1 MLKCVNFCGKIVLT
15 INERRIFMK
24 TLLKI
29 FVILLCI
36 SLVSGCGVKAPSGPV
51 PQTDKTSTEVAVDPS
66 ATEIENFFATFV
78 NTNERPVAIM
88 VDNDDKNARPHA
100 GLDDAY
106 LIYEMV
112 VEGGAT
118 RFLALFRGTDTEK
131 IGPVRSSRHYFLD
144 YVMENDAIY
153 THFGWSPKAITD
165 ISAYGINKINGVL
178 GTDESIFW
186 REQKFKGD
194 WHSAYTSIEK
204 IKAMAKQKGY
214 STETDR
220 KNGIKYSDKYI
231 NLPSENSAKSVK
243 LTYSGGYNTG
253 YTYDAEK
260 GVYQKSINGAPHSLQ
275 KGNIVEVKNIIVV
288 LVHDS
293 SLGDGTDRRNINTAG
308 SGKGYYITNGGF
320 EEITWSKPSRSSNTT
335 YKKADGSDLLINPGK
350 TIINLISPSADI
362 TIQ

>member
-1 MLKCVNFCGKIVLT
+1 
-15 INERRIFMK
+15 MK
-24 TLLKI
+24 TLSKL

-36 SLVSGCGVKAPSGPV
+36 SLVSGCSTKAPGEPIS
-51 PQTDKTSTEVAVDPS
+51 QTNATPSETMTDPS
-66 ATEIENFFATFV
+66 VTEIESFFATFV
-78 NTNERPVAIM
+78 NTNERPAAVM

-131 IGPVRSSRHYFLD
+131 IGPIRSSRHYFLD
-144 YVMENDAIY
+144 YVLENDAIY

-165 ISAYGINKINGVL
+165 ISALGIDKINGIL
-178 GTDESIFW
+178 GSDESIFW

-214 STETDR
+214 HTETNR
-220 KNGIKYSDKYI
+220 KNGLKYSDKYI
-231 NLPSENSAKSVK
+231 TLPTENSAKSVK

-253 YTYDAEK
+253 YTYNTEK
-260 GVYQKSINGAPHSLQ
+260 SVYQKSINGAPHSLQ
-275 KGNIVEVKNIIVV
+275 NGNIVEAKNIIII
-288 LVHDS
+288 LIHDS
-293 SLGDGTDRRNINTAG
+293 ALGDGTDRRNINTVG
-308 SGKGYYITNGGF
+308 SGKGYYITNGAF
-320 EEITWSKPSRSSNTT
+320 EEITWSKSSRSGNTT
-335 YKKADGSDLLINPGK
+335 YKKADGTDLLINPGK
-350 TIINLISPSADI
+350 TIINLINPSAEI
-362 TIQ
+362 TLK